1 MPVGRL
7 EDASGAEMDR
17 PLGKRGW
24 SLLVAGMVLHAIV
37 YVLLNTPT
45 PRVLRGD
52 EVRYRAEAISIADGV
67 FPPPDFLWP
76 PLQKWFLGSVYAL
89 FGDGWFPI
97 AAIQTALF
105 LASAVLLRKLALR
118 LGLGMAAADTAM
130 GLFLLDPQIGS
141 FALFLWPEVI
151 HLFLVLAALALLFP
165 GRVDLSWR
173 AFGGGACLGLAMLA
187 KSVFGPFLPVVLLA
201 TTARHG
207 LPSKGGRLLRAAG
220 AATGLALVVLPVVLW
235 NGSRHGYWG
244 MASSGVFNLWVGL
257 NDPPGRVDY
266 DSVVQR
272 GLAIRHSSGRLP
284 AEKDRD
290 LERLLGNEVRE
301 RGLFPILRAQ
311 LGKQYARLLDRK
323 SFLTDQLPG
332 GRWRPGES
340 PRAADRLLEAWGT
353 SLHVLT
359 LVLSSFGMALAIS
372 KSDIRRLALPLLV
385 VCYGLGLFLL
395 LHAKTR
401 YRVPFLPALDV
412 LAGLTVAR
420 LAAWTAGR
428 ERPRASWLVPRL
440 VAGAAL
446 STLAILAALPVL

>member
-1 MPVGRL
+1 MN
-7 EDASGAEMDR
+7 EGADLDR

-24 SLLVAGMVLHAIV
+24 SLLVAGLVLHAIV
-37 YVLLNTPT
+37 FVLLHTPT
-45 PRVLRGD
+45 SRVLRGD
-52 EVRYRAEAISIADGV
+52 EVRYRAEAISIAAGV

-89 FGDGWFPI
+89 FGDGWLPV

-105 LASAVLLRKLALR
+105 FASALLLRKLTLR
-118 LGLGMAAADTAM
+118 LGLGANAADTAL

-141 FALFLWPEVI
+141 FAFFLWPEVV
-151 HLFLVLAALALLFP
+151 HLFLVLAALALLFS
-165 GRVDLSWR
+165 GRDDLSWR
-173 AFGGGACLGLAMLA
+173 DVGGGACLGLALLA
-187 KSVFGPFLPVVLLA
+187 KSVFGPLLPGFLLA
-201 TTARHG
+201 TTVRTG
-207 LPSKGGRLLRAAG
+207 LPSGGGRLLRAAG
-220 AATGLALVVLPVVLW
+220 GAVGVALVVLPVVFW
-235 NGSRHGYWG
+235 NGVRHGYWG
-244 MASSGVFNLWVGL
+244 TASGGVFNLWVGL
-257 NDPPGRVDY
+257 NDPPGRIDY

-272 GLAIRHSSGRLP
+272 GLSIRQSSGRLP
-284 AEKDRD
+284 AEKDRE
-290 LERLLGNEVRE
+290 LERLLESEVKE

-311 LGKQYARLLDRK
+311 LGKQYPRLLDRHT
-323 SFLTDQLPG
+323 FLTDQLPG
-332 GRWRPGES
+332 GRWRPDEK
-340 PRAADRLLEAWGT
+340 PRLADGLLRVWGT
-353 SLHVLT
+353 SLYVLT
-359 LVLSSFGMALAIS
+359 LVLSSFGMALALS

-420 LAAWTAGR
+420 VAVWAAGQAP
-428 ERPRASWLVPRL
+428 PRASWLVPRI

>member
-1 MPVGRL
+1 MN
-7 EDASGAEMDR
+7 EGADLDR

-24 SLLVAGMVLHAIV
+24 SLLGAGMVLHAIV
-37 YVLLNTPT
+37 FVLLNTPT
-45 PRVLRGD
+45 SRVLRGD

-89 FGDGWFPI
+89 FGDGWFPP

-105 LASAVLLRKLALR
+105 LASAVLVRKLALR
-118 LGLGMAAADTAM
+118 LGLGMVAADTAM
-130 GLFLLDPQIGS
+130 GLFLLDPQIGAFS
-141 FALFLWPEVI
+141 FFLWPEVI

-165 GRVDLSWR
+165 GRADLSWR
-173 AFGGGACLGLAMLA
+173 DVGGGACLGLALLA
-187 KSVFGPFLPVVLLA
+187 KSVFGPLLPVLLLA
-201 TTARHG
+201 TTMGNGR
-207 LPSKGGRLLRAAG
+207 PPGGRRLLRAAR
-220 AATGLALVVLPVVLW
+220 AATGLALVVLPVVFW
-235 NGSRHGYWG
+235 NGFRHGYWG
-244 MASSGVFNLWVGL
+244 MASGGVFNLWVGL
-257 NDPPGRVDY
+257 NDPPGRLDY

-272 GLAIRHSSGRLP
+272 GLAIRHSSGMLP
-284 AEKDRD
+284 AEKDREI
-290 LERLLGNEVRE
+290 ERLLGSEVRE
-301 RGLFPILRAQ
+301 RGLLPILRAQ
-311 LGKQYARLLDRK
+311 LGKQYARLLDRN

-340 PRAADRLLEAWGT
+340 PRAADLLLGAWGT
-353 SLHVLT
+353 SLYVLT
-359 LVLSSFGMALAIS
+359 LVLSSFGMALALS
-372 KSDIRRLALPLLV
+372 RSDIRRFALPLLV

-420 LAAWTAGR
+420 LAAWTAG
-428 ERPRASWLVPRL
+428 EGRPRASWLAWRL

>member
-1 MPVGRL
+1 MN
-7 EDASGAEMDR
+7 EGADQDG

-45 PRVLRGD
+45 SRVLRGD

-89 FGDGWFPI
+89 LGDGWFPI

-105 LASAVLLRKLALR
+105 LASALLLRKLALR
-118 LGLGMAAADTAM
+118 LGLGKVAADTAM

-141 FALFLWPEVI
+141 FAFFLWPEVV

-165 GRVDLSWR
+165 GRADLSWR
-173 AFGGGACLGLAMLA
+173 DVGGGACLGLAILA
-187 KSVFGPFLPVVLLA
+187 KSVFGPLLPVLLLA
-201 TTARHG
+201 TTMGHG
-207 LPSKGGRLLRAAG
+207 RPPGGRRLLRAAR
-220 AATGLALVVLPVVLW
+220 AAAGLALVVLPIVFW
-235 NGSRHGYWG
+235 NGFRHGYWG
-244 MASSGVFNLWVGL
+244 MASGGVFNLWVGL
-257 NDPPGRVDY
+257 NDPPGRLDY

-272 GLAIRHSSGRLP
+272 GLAMRQSSGRLP
-284 AEKDRD
+284 AEKNREI
-290 LERLLGNEVRE
+290 ERLLGSEVRE

-311 LGKQYARLLDRK
+311 LGKQYARLLDRN

-340 PRAADRLLEAWGT
+340 PRAADRLLGAWGT
-353 SLHVLT
+353 SLYVLT
-359 LVLSSFGMALAIS
+359 LVLSSFGMALALS
-372 KSDIRRLALPLLV
+372 GSDIRRLALPLLV

-420 LAAWTAGR
+420 LASWTAG
-428 ERPRASWLVPRL
+428 EDRPRASWLAWRL